1 MDTGLWESRSQSLVQ
16 IVTVFAC
23 FKCKIVVARLCLGPG
38 PLDRAGGHL
47 PAGDNVAAAG
57 VHKAPPQTGS
67 HFGLVLCS
75 APSVP
80 TTGFYNH
87 GEGPY

>member
-1 MDTGLWESRSQSLVQ
+1 M
-16 IVTVFAC
+16 FAC

-57 VHKAPPQTGS
+57 VHKAPPQTGA
-67 HFGLVLCS
+67 HLRHIPAGAGHLAGNLQV
-75 APSVP
+75 
-80 TTGFYNH
+80 H
-87 GEGPY
+87 RRK